1 MTIVVAVRFS
11 KGVVVATDSRITYGD
26 FPLMRED
33 ERKIDSLNQKI
44 AVTSTGLTGACD
56 RILKDIKAS
65 VGSSTFLT
73 FDEVVK
79 KSEDIVWDFY
89 KRNKERIEEEEEKE
103 ETYWSVQL
111 FSKDRIV
118 NIGPTGFSEE
128 EPSYLCNGSG
138 KLYAEY
144 ILRQRYK
151 PSLSEQECQE
161 LTAYVVL
168 QTSRIDPSVGGPINI
183 TVLDDQRMRKVP
195 RDKVDEIVENLTET
209 SFEHAMK
216 IQTLVN
222 EIVEKRRWINDL
234 LRHRFKSDLFKQ
246 NEVAVSEIQR
256 GCKNEG
262 DFTNRVAALALLV
275 AGMEIPERVQDTD
288 QTITGSVNRLEKFAN
303 KNLPKLNSECITILR
318 DIMTL
323 RSKKMPIHEDD
334 PKIVQVLLKWEYK
347 IPPNWENLWIKALS
361 KYRDSLSLLMESLD
375 TR

>member
-56 RILKDIKAS
+56 RILKDIKTS

-79 KSEDIVWDFY
+79 KSEDIMWDFY
-89 KRNKERIEEEEEKE
+89 KRNKERIEEEEEEK
-103 ETYWSVQL
+103 TYWSVQL

-138 KLYAEY
+138 KPYAEY

-151 PSLSEQECQE
+151 PNLSEQECLE

-183 TVLDDQRMRKVP
+183 AVLDYQGMRKVP

-209 SFEHAMK
+209 SFEHEMK
-216 IQTLVN
+216 IQTVVN

-234 LRHRFKSDLFKQ
+234 VRHRFKSDLFKQ
-246 NEVAVSEIQR
+246 NEAAVSEIQR
-256 GCKNEG
+256 GCKNES

-275 AGMEIPERVQDTD
+275 AGMEIPERVQESD

-347 IPPNWENLWIKALS
+347 IPPNWANLWIKALS
-361 KYRDSLSLLMESLD
+361 KYRDSLSLLMESLS
-375 TR
+375 TH